1 MERLSDILRKY
12 YLRFF
17 RPVSPDASGVY
28 SSQSAELFGA
38 RLQEE
43 IESLTGLSLNNP
55 DLFEVALT
63 HRSAIDLSIYSK
75 KNFVSNERLEFLGDA
90 VLDLVVA
97 ECLYSRFPDYDE
109 GKLTKLRSQ
118 LVNAKTLASF
128 ARKVHLGSY
137 LIVSDAAEAIGVRD
151 SDTTLAD
158 AFEAVIG
165 AIYLD
170 SSYLSAKEFLETR
183 ILGDIDFGELT
194 SVENNYKSVL
204 LEYAQ
209 AHHLSIPAYT
219 VVAEEGPSHKKVF
232 TVSVDIGGEALGQGV
247 GRSKKAAEQIAAQ
260 QAMTRLKTCS
270 NTLCNSSLDSPS
282 TPASEPE
289 SPSSP
294 PNP

>member
-17 RPVSPDASGVY
+17 RPVSPDGSGVY

-38 RLQEE
+38 RLQKE

-97 ECLYSRFPDYDE
+97 ECLYMRFPDYDE

-118 LVNAKTLASF
+118 LVNAKMLASF

-137 LIVSDAAEAIGVRD
+137 LIVSEAAEAIGVRD

-170 SSYLSAKEFLETR
+170 SGYLQAKEFLEMR
-183 ILGDIDFGELT
+183 ILGDVDFGELT
-194 SVENNYKSVL
+194 TVENNYKSVL

-209 AHHLSIPAYT
+209 AHHLSIPTYT

-232 TVSVDIGGEALGQGV
+232 TVAVDIGGNVLGQGI

-260 QAMTRLKTCS
+260 QAMTHLKTS
-270 NTLCNSSLDSPS
+270 NNKPINLSAEPSDEANRNTAANS
-282 TPASEPE
+282 
-289 SPSSP
+289 
-294 PNP
+294 